1 MLTHLR
7 AVNKLAAV
15 CARPA
20 LLSLNNPCPERITD
34 LLPKGRPAVTL
45 DEQFKRLEED
55 VRRLKIEFD
64 VFFNG
69 GTKRAPHETKGR
81 IESAIKRIGEDRNL
95 KYSQRFYYNTI
106 VARYVSFKELWRRTM
121 QEREEGFHRGRHT
134 HAPVAETEVSGF
146 IPVQV
151 ACATGQ
157 EVTEVRRLY
166 DSLLLARDQCGESN
180 NVSFDQFQRVITA
193 RTSEIRTKMNCAA
206 VAYEVAIEDGLVKFK
221 ARPVC

>member
-1 MLTHLR
+1 M
-7 AVNKLAAV
+7 
-15 CARPA
+15 
-20 LLSLNNPCPERITD
+20 
-34 LLPKGRPAVTL
+34 TL
-45 DEQFKRLEED
+45 DEQLKRLEED

-69 GTKRAPHETKGR
+69 GAKRAPYETKGR
-81 IESAIKRIGEDRNL
+81 IESTIKRIGEDRNL

-121 QEREEGFHRGRHT
+121 QDREEGFHRGRPIT
-134 HAPVAETEVSGF
+134 HAPAAEKEVPGF
-146 IPVQV
+146 MPVQV

-180 NVSFDQFQRVITA
+180 NVSFDQFQRVRSA
-193 RTSEIRTKMNCAA
+193 RTGSSIRIWMRWLRMC
-206 VAYEVAIEDGLVKFK
+206 GQ
-221 ARPVC
+221 